1 MPTANHAT
9 ESSNLNRAFSS
20 TRKIPR
26 LTSNFPESPRGQ
38 FILIQRHGQFH
49 RLASTLRRNNDLI
62 FPSRLFNI
70 PAHSALPPL
79 TAPSPPQGQRNPP
92 FSITPPSATIPQ
104 PPQATP
110 TPTPATTGTAPAPP
124 RLTHRGITYTTLTPA
139 QQTALHPLLLARCH
153 TRKRLSI
160 EGYDLDPRPPA
171 TIAPPPR
178 DPHNNNNPPRHHH
191 TAAAAA
197 VVLDCEM
204 AGTSAGDY
212 PIAVSVVDFFTGAVL
227 VDALVRPGAGVVVQ
241 DWRSGITGIGAARI
255 ADAGRAGSGD
265 GEPLAGREGAR
276 EAVLR
281 FVDGE
286 TVVVGQAVRFDLR
299 ALGIVHGR
307 VVDSAVLAAEASGRF
322 GGVAGGGGVHR
333 KIKWWAGLEEL
344 CRELL
349 GMRIRG
355 GEGQSHDS
363 LEDVLAT
370 RELVLWCLENPDQL
384 KAWAAMRWG
393 VKAKKGWRT
402 PQGRKGDSGRNK
414 NWWTW
419 AQRTYGHDSDDDQML
434 RWEDVVDYACWPK
447 SPPDWSD

>member
-1 MPTANHAT
+1 MLIANHASDC
-9 ESSNLNRAFSS
+9 SSPNRAFSS

-26 LTSNFPESPRGQ
+26 LTSNFPETPRGQ
-38 FILIQRHGQFH
+38 FILIQRPGKFH
-49 RLASTLRRNNDLI
+49 RLASTLPRNNNLM

-70 PAHSALPPL
+70 P
-79 TAPSPPQGQRNPP
+79 T
-92 FSITPPSATIPQ
+92 
-104 PPQATP
+104 
-110 TPTPATTGTAPAPP
+110 TAPAPP
-124 RLTHRGITYTTLTPA
+124 HLTHRGITYTTLTPT

-153 TRKRLSI
+153 THKRLSI
-160 EGYDLDPRPPA
+160 EGYDLAPRPPA

-178 DPHNNNNPPRHHH
+178 GPHNTTHSPGHHHHHH

-204 AGTSAGDY
+204 AGTSAGEY
-212 PIAVSVVDFFTGAVL
+212 PIAVSLVDFFSGAVL
-227 VDALVRPGAGVVVQ
+227 VDALVRPAAGVVVR
-241 DWRSGITGIGAARI
+241 DWRSGITGIGAARM
-255 ADAGRAGSGD
+255 AAAGTGMAGSGD

-286 TVVVGQAVRFDLR
+286 TVLVGQAVRFDLR

-307 VVDSAVLAAEASGRF
+307 VVDSAVVAAEASGWF
-322 GGVAGGGGVHR
+322 GGVAGGGGVYR
-333 KIKWWAGLEEL
+333 KIKRWAGLEEM

-349 GMRIRG
+349 GIRIRG

-370 RELVLWCLENPDQL
+370 RELVLWCLGNPDQL
-384 KAWAAMRWG
+384 KAWAAMRWS

-414 NWWTW
+414 RGRTQP
-419 AQRTYGHDSDDDQML
+419 ARTYMYDSDDDKML
-434 RWEDVVDYACWPK
+434 RWEDVVDYECWPK